1 MEDLLEFI
9 DVYQAYQNRCLFSE
23 FSLLINEPRVLIT
36 GPNGSGKTTLLL
48 MAAGLVQPD
57 SGEVRFNQQLV
68 RHSYSKKS
76 IGISASKVALPGFL
90 TVQELLDFHSRQF
103 RCAVSEKW
111 LEQLSLQDYL
121 NTKIESLSLGNY
133 KKLSLMT
140 AITHEPELLLLDEPS
155 NGLDE
160 QARLALN
167 LLLSEYSGQVVIASH
182 EALAA
187 EHHQVRHIQLQRT
200 VSA

>member
-1 MEDLLEFI
+1 
-9 DVYQAYQNRCLFSE
+9 
-23 FSLLINEPRVLIT
+23 
-36 GPNGSGKTTLLL
+36 
-48 MAAGLVQPD
+48 
-57 SGEVRFNQQLV
+57 
-68 RHSYSKKS
+68 
-76 IGISASKVALPGFL
+76 
-90 TVQELLDFHSRQF
+90 
-103 RCAVSEKW
+103 
-111 LEQLSLQDYL
+111 
-121 NTKIESLSLGNY
+121 
-133 KKLSLMT
+133 MT

>member
-9 DVYQAYQNRCLFSE
+9 DVCQAYQNRCLFSE

-76 IGISASKVALPGFL
+76 IGISASKVALPVFL
-90 TVQELLDFHSRQF
+90 RFKNYWIFTHDNSVVRSVKNGLNSF
-103 RCAVSEKW
+103 RC
-111 LEQLSLQDYL
+111 
-121 NTKIESLSLGNY
+121 KITSIR
-133 KKLSLMT
+133 K
-140 AITHEPELLLLDEPS
+140 
-155 NGLDE
+155 
-160 QARLALN
+160 
-167 LLLSEYSGQVVIASH
+167 
-182 EALAA
+182 
-187 EHHQVRHIQLQRT
+187 
-200 VSA
+200 